1 MNKLLTTVEAAEYLG
16 MSKQFLER
24 DRWKGASIPY
34 VFVGTR
40 SIRYRAEDLDK
51 FIESRLYKPTGR
63 RVAK

>member
-1 MNKLLTTVEAAEYLG
+1 MNKLLTTRETAEYLG

-40 SIRYRAEDLDK
+40 SIRYRIEDLDT
-51 FIESRLYKPTGR
+51 FIESRLYKPAER
-63 RVAK
+63 RVGR